1 MSIVAPPRAAKE
13 HATHSAGARTAT
25 ARGSRPET
33 LLGSE
38 RNASV
43 KGQYH
48 ARMACR
54 GWRSRGE
61 ASAAVPYASP
71 SGSAGRSALCSPATV
86 GPDFSRSAP
95 LSSQGWLLDVLAR
108 EWIGVAI
115 GAALPPWILWLL
127 FRPRKRVTTRE
138 IAGAPPVPPIGS
150 GRLARRPVIRRRRR
164 VVRRPARRAWDSRGA
179 RSSRPR
185 RLGAHDAAAARLGN
199 ERGRATVDCSASR
212 YGSASF
218 PWRRDATG

>member
-1 MSIVAPPRAAKE
+1 MTLVAGPRVDESTDCPDRASRVRLRTAGAFFFAFARRRIAFPILAAPYPRFTAIDFLLPERSSPCLSSHRREPLQE

-61 ASAAVPYASP
+61 ASAAVPYAYP
-71 SGSAGRSALCSPATV
+71 SG
-86 GPDFSRSAP
+86 
-95 LSSQGWLLDVLAR
+95 
-108 EWIGVAI
+108 
-115 GAALPPWILWLL
+115 
-127 FRPRKRVTTRE
+127 
-138 IAGAPPVPPIGS
+138 
-150 GRLARRPVIRRRRR
+150 
-164 VVRRPARRAWDSRGA
+164 
-179 RSSRPR
+179 
-185 RLGAHDAAAARLGN
+185 
-199 ERGRATVDCSASR
+199 
-212 YGSASF
+212 
-218 PWRRDATG
+218 